1 MASGLIILA
10 EDDEKL
16 RKLYQTVL
24 ESRGYTVLAAR
35 NGPGALQYLFT
46 NKPKMIILD
55 IMMPGMDGIET
66 CRRARQQ
73 VGAEVPIL
81 FLTAADNIE
90 TLHAAL
96 KAGGNDYL
104 VKDGS
109 MNTLVERVDAW
120 ATGSQRQTAN
130 RQRSKVITE
139 VESAMRKANEAPPAT
154 AGAAPPAPSA
164 GDDSLQKLM
173 GLLNRARAANGP
185 DFGNSEEQKLW
196 LFGYVAGL
204 LQQLGAA
211 HRHLND
217 RFMDYLGLILREAR
231 IFPEAKIKD
240 MLERYAE
247 LSADARFRAGMQKGV
262 EDVAPLI
269 GALAPA
275 TPAPAA

>member
-24 ESRGYTVLAAR
+24 ESRGYTVLASR

-109 MNTLVERVDAW
+109 MNTLIERVDAW

-139 VESAMRKANEAPPAT
+139 VETAMRKANEAPPPAT
-154 AGAAPPAPSA
+154 PAPPAPSA

-185 DFGNSEEQKLW
+185 DFGNSEEQRLW

-204 LQQLGAA
+204 LQRLGTV

-240 MLERYAE
+240 MIEQYGK
-247 LSADARFRAGMQKGV
+247 LSTDARFSAGLQKGT

-269 GALAPA
+269 AALAPA
-275 TPAPAA
+275 VPAPAA